1 MLMTVNNAIYVD
13 HVLYNWTS
21 VTLGTYKTTQIDST
35 KTNADFRLTQVA
47 PNYIVWQDGK
57 SEIVTS
63 AKLKK
68 LQAQFSWVTDF

>member
-1 MLMTVNNAIYVD
+1 MTTTFTKTKEAQ
-13 HVLYNWTS
+13 
-21 VTLGTYKTTQIDST
+21 TLGTYKTTQIDST